1 MLRTKILTN
10 YTLSKTDHAAEP
22 LEKLQRI
29 KNGTKM
35 TPRSHYLKNI
45 DLIYSLI
52 PLSKVFIFLISVR
65 GYLTFEYHS
74 WKKFFFLKI
83 FFQKK
88 FFFLIFRKKNF
99 FYEKNVICIFS

>member
-22 LEKLQRI
+22 LEKLQRM

-35 TPRSHYLKNI
+35 TPRSHYLKNL

-52 PLSKVFIFLISVR
+52 P
-65 GYLTFEYHS
+65 
-74 WKKFFFLKI
+74 
-83 FFQKK
+83 Q
-88 FFFLIFRKKNF
+88 N
-99 FYEKNVICIFS
+99 